1 MQLPAPKSGRR
12 LCVGVQRISTLLRF
26 ESGLTDAFREVRR
39 MQSGKEFG
47 TALRE
52 FLQEFDEA

>member
-1 MQLPAPKSGRR
+1 M
-12 LCVGVQRISTLLRF
+12 STLLRF